1 MGNDF
6 FGCYSFWGFWLWK
19 GRIMGDSEHFFCRNF
34 WVCYGRMVLFF
45 GVMWVNFCYYLF
57 RLLETFV
64 GIAMFS
70 EVFGCLLDEFE
81 KFVVW
86 KNDYKW
92 FFCLWI

>member
-1 MGNDF
+1 M
-6 FGCYSFWGFWLWK
+6 
-19 GRIMGDSEHFFCRNF
+19 
-34 WVCYGRMVLFF
+34 FF

-70 EVFGCLLDEFE
+70 KVFGCLLDEFE

-86 KNDYKW
+86 KKTITNGLFVCGFDCRVVANYKRKH
-92 FFCLWI
+92 